1 MDLEKLLAWIRE
13 RMDDDEYTTV
23 ETFLNDMDKRGS
35 DADEF
40 RASAEARYNELTGQ
54 IDSLTADN
62 QNLKA
67 RNYDLL
73 MQVPADDQQHID
85 GDGVVDEVVED
96 DGELY
101 HIDNLFVDPDEKKED

>member
-13 RMDDDEYTTV
+13 RMDDDEYATV

-35 DADEF
+35 DADDF
-40 RASAEARYNELTGQ
+40 RASAEARYKELNGQ
-54 IDSLTADN
+54 IESLTADN

-73 MQVPADDQQHID
+73 MQIPADEHNVD

-101 HIDNLFVDPDEKKED
+101 HIDNLFVDSDEKKED

>member
-1 MDLEKLLAWIRE
+1 MNLEELLAWIRE
-13 RMDDDEYTTV
+13 RMDDGEYATV
-23 ETFLNDMDKRGS
+23 ETFLNDMDKRGR

-40 RASAEARYNELTGQ
+40 RAAAEARYKELNGQ
-54 IDSLTADN
+54 IESLTADN

-73 MQVPADDQQHID
+73 MQIPADEHID
-85 GDGVVDEVVED
+85 GDGAVEEVVED

-101 HIDNLFVDPDEKKED
+101 HIDNLFVDPDEKKMED

>member
-1 MDLEKLLAWIRE
+1 MNLEELLAWIRE
-13 RMDDDEYTTV
+13 RMDDGEYATV
-23 ETFLNDMDKRGS
+23 ETFLNDMDKRGR

-40 RASAEARYNELTGQ
+40 RAGAEARHKELNGQ
-54 IDSLTADN
+54 IESLTADN

-73 MQVPADDQQHID
+73 MQIPADDRID
-85 GDGVVDEVVED
+85 GDGVVEEVVED

-101 HIDNLFVDPDEKKED
+101 HIDNLFVDPDEKKMED

>member
-1 MDLEKLLAWIRE
+1 MDLEKLLAWLKE
-13 RMDDDEYTTV
+13 RMDEGEYATA
-23 ETFLNDMDKRGS
+23 ETFLNDMDKKGR

-40 RASAEARYNELTGQ
+40 RAGAEARYNELNGQ
-54 IDSLTADN
+54 IESLTADN

-73 MQVPADDQQHID
+73 MQIPADDVNE
-85 GDGVVDEVVED
+85 GDGVVEETVAD

-101 HIDNLFVDPDEKKED
+101 HIDNLFVDPDEKKPEE

>member
-1 MDLEKLLAWIRE
+1 MNLGDLLAWIRE
-13 RMDDDEYTTV
+13 RMDDGEYATV
-23 ETFLNDMDKRGS
+23 ETFLNDMDKRGR

-40 RASAEARYNELTGQ
+40 RAGAEARHKELNGQ
-54 IDSLTADN
+54 IESLTADN

-73 MQVPADDQQHID
+73 MQIPADDHID
-85 GDGVVDEVVED
+85 GDGVVEEVVED

-101 HIDNLFVDPDEKKED
+101 HIDNLFVDPDEKKMED

>member
-1 MDLEKLLAWIRE
+1 MNLEELLAWIRE
-13 RMDDDEYTTV
+13 RMDDGEYATV
-23 ETFLNDMDKRGS
+23 ETFLYDMDKRGR

-40 RASAEARYNELTGQ
+40 RAGAEARVNELNGQ

-62 QNLKA
+62 QKLKA

-73 MQVPADDQQHID
+73 MQIPADDNID
-85 GDGVVDEVVED
+85 GDGVVEEVVED

-101 HIDNLFVDPDEKKED
+101 HIDSLFVDPDEKKMEE

>member
-1 MDLEKLLAWIRE
+1 MDLEKLLAWISE
-13 RMDDDEYTTV
+13 RMDDDEYATV

-35 DADEF
+35 DADDF
-40 RASAEARYNELTGQ
+40 RASAEARYKELNGQ
-54 IDSLTADN
+54 IESLTADN

-73 MQVPADDQQHID
+73 MQLPADEQHVD
-85 GDGVVDEVVED
+85 GDGAVDEVVED

>member
-13 RMDDDEYTTV
+13 RMDDDEYATV

-35 DADEF
+35 DADDF
-40 RASAEARYNELTGQ
+40 RASAEARYKELNGQ
-54 IDSLTADN
+54 IESLTADN

-73 MQVPADDQQHID
+73 MQLPANEQHVD

>member
-1 MDLEKLLAWIRE
+1 MNLEELLAWIRE
-13 RMDDDEYTTV
+13 RMDDGEYATV
-23 ETFLNDMDKRGS
+23 ETFLNDMDKRGR

-40 RASAEARYNELTGQ
+40 RAGAEARNKELNGQ
-54 IDSLTADN
+54 IESLTADN

-73 MQVPADDQQHID
+73 MQIPADEHID
-85 GDGVVDEVVED
+85 GDGAVEEVVED

-101 HIDNLFVDPDEKKED
+101 HIDNLFVDPDDKKMEN